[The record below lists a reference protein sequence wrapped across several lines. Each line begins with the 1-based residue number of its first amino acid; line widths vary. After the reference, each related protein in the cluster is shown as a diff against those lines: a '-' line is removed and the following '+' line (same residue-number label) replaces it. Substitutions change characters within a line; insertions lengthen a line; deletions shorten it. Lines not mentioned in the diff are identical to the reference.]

1 MTTSLKTRNT
11 GSAGRGIVTAA
22 PECSDA
28 DRVVIAGEPD
38 EAAVG
43 ERCGTCRGHGLV
55 RNVGP
60 NAGKHYRTT
69 KGAQEAM
76 AKGHARDCAAC
87 DGSGLL
93 VKAPF

>member
-1 MTTSLKTRNT
+1 MTTAVRNKVRPVRMI
-11 GSAGRGIVTAA
+11 GDGR
-22 PECSDA
+22 PECSAA
-28 DRVVIAGEPD
+28 DREVIAGEPD
-38 EAAVG
+38 DAATA
-43 ERCGTCRGHGLV
+43 ERCPTCKGHGLV

-60 NAGKHYRTT
+60 NAGRHYRTV

-76 AKGHARDCAAC
+76 GKGHAKDCAAC